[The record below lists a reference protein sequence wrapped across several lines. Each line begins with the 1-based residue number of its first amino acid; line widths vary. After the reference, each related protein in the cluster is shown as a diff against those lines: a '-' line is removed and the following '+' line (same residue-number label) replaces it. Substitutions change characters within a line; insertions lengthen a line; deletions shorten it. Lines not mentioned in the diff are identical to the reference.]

1 MTRRAEFSRVTKE
14 TAIDLMF
21 DPDVSGEITI
31 DTGLAFL
38 DHMLNAFA
46 RHGGFSLKVSAKG
59 DLDVDCHHTIEDIG
73 IVLGKAVCQSVGEG
87 RGIKR
92 FSHAI
97 IPMDESRAT
106 VAIDVS
112 GRGYLVM
119 DGAFTGIVTGGI
131 QNDLFEHFFYSL
143 CVHAGITA
151 HVIFSGVNDHHKC
164 EAIFKAFGVAL
175 GESLAIVPG
184 RDDVPSTKGTL

>member
-1 MTRRAEFSRVTKE
+1 
-14 TAIDLMF
+14 
-21 DPDVSGEITI
+21 
-31 DTGLAFL
+31 
-38 DHMLNAFA
+38 MLNSFA
-46 RHGGFSLKVSAKG
+46 RHGGFSLTVLAKG
-59 DLDVDCHHTIEDIG
+59 DLEVDPHHTIEDVG
-73 IVLGKAVCQSVGEG
+73 IVLGSAIKQSVGEG
-87 RGIKR
+87 RGIRR
-92 FSHAI
+92 FAHAI

-106 VAIDVS
+106 VALDVG

-131 QNDLFEHFFYSL
+131 PNDLFEHFLYSL
-143 CVHAGITA
+143 

-175 GESLAIVPG
+175 GEALSLVPG